1 MPHSDES
8 ENNTQELPCCRGGLC
23 REDWH
28 RHPIHLGA
36 FFFVVL
42 IVQAMDLFLTLRV
55 EIIGE
60 GIGSPERA
68 LRVIGDIT
76 DVMFVVVLVAVGL
89 QFLRHRYVTS
99 RESNSR
105 TTLII
110 LVVYLVM
117 ASLNVVVN
125 MITLVVVQKLADASQ
140 NSLILDLGLLF
151 ASNMLVFSLWYQL
164 ADAYLKGGAFDFPP
178 DMAHPDDAP
187 RWIDYLFLSFNT
199 QTTFGPTVEAI
210 RTRPVK
216 ILMMLQTSLSLIV
229 LVVLVARIIVAPS

>member
-1 MPHSDES
+1 MPDNIEP
-8 ENNTQELPCCRGGLC
+8 ENSTTTLPCCSGGLC

-28 RHPIHLGA
+28 RHPIHLGI
-36 FFFVVL
+36 FFLVV
-42 IVQAMDLFLTLRV
+42 IAVQVMDLLLTMRV

-60 GIGSPERA
+60 GTGAADRTLS
-68 LRVIGDIT
+68 VIGDLT
-76 DVMFVVVLVAVGL
+76 DALFIVGLIAVGVE
-89 QFLRHRYVTS
+89 FLRRRFSAS
-99 RESNSR
+99 RTSNSR

-110 LVVYLVM
+110 LASYLFV

-125 MITLVVVQKLADASQ
+125 MITLVVAEKLANASQ
-140 NSLILDLGLLF
+140 NGLIIDLGLLF

-164 ADAYLKGGAFDFPP
+164 ADAYLKGGAFDFPR
-178 DMAHPDDAP
+178 DEANPDDAP

-199 QTTFGPTVEAI
+199 QTTFGPTVEGI

-216 ILMMLQTSLSLIV
+216 VLMMLQTSLSLIV

>member
-8 ENNTQELPCCRGGLC
+8 ENSSELRPCCRGGLC
-23 REDWH
+23 HGDWH

-42 IVQAMDLFLTLRV
+42 IVQAMDLLLTLRV

-60 GIGSPERA
+60 GIGTPERA
-68 LRVIGDIT
+68 LRLIGDIT
-76 DVMFVVVLVAVGL
+76 DVMFIVVLVAVGV
-89 QFLRHRYVTS
+89 QFLRHKFIAS
-99 RESNSR
+99 RESSSR
-105 TTLII
+105 ATLFI
-110 LVVYLVM
+110 LGVYLFV
-117 ASLNVVVN
+117 ASLNVVIN
-125 MITLVVVQKLADASQ
+125 MITLVVVQKLANASQ
-140 NSLILDLGLLF
+140 NGLIIDLALLF

-178 DMAHPDDAP
+178 DMANPTDAP